1 MHCLCLPGDHRLVR
15 PRARRRATRTC
26 PRRPR
31 RRRASRSCPA
41 AAWSPCYAAASRS
54 LAWELKPPAA
64 VTSQANKPETKCQYL
79 INNFIDDKWGW
90 WQVIENIYT
99 FSIRSATLVC
109 RPLHSLA
116 ASCARPRHWRAM
128 PRRRQKCTL
137 FTFSFIEKRG
147 KM

>member
-1 MHCLCLPGDHRLVR
+1 MPCLCLPGDHRLER

-54 LAWELKPPAA
+54 LAWELTPPAA

-79 INNFIDDKWGW
+79 INNFIDDK
-90 WQVIENIYT
+90 
-99 FSIRSATLVC
+99 
-109 RPLHSLA
+109 
-116 ASCARPRHWRAM
+116 
-128 PRRRQKCTL
+128 
-137 FTFSFIEKRG
+137 
-147 KM
+147 